1 MATRRNTTKRKRIPV
16 GGNRDILTVLGKD
29 KNYVYRWVNDVDGRI
44 QKFVAALYDHVYM
57 NEGVEVGAE
66 DVKQG
71 TNVGTIVSKS
81 VGQGTTAYL
90 MKIHKDYYE
99 EDQAWKQANKVDRAE
114 EAIYNEVDRLSGAYG
129 KIDIQRKQ

>member
-1 MATRRNTTKRKRIPV
+1 MATRRNKDTRKRVPV

-44 QKFVAALYDHVYM
+44 QKFIAAFYDNVYM
-57 NEGVEVGAE
+57 DGDIEVGAE

-81 VGQGTTAYL
+81 VGQGVTAYL
-90 MKIHKDYYE
+90 MKIDRKYYD
-99 EDQAWKQANKVDRAE
+99 EDQAIKAGEVDRSE
-114 EAIYNEVDRLSGAYG
+114 ESIYNVDRLSGAYG
-129 KIDIQRKQ
+129 KIDIQRKN